1 MHYVLVGPGALGCL
15 LASTA
20 AKGVEDGEK
29 FTILDYNSERSNHIN
44 RNGVIYQ
51 EGDNKTS
58 YSVKAVSDPLLLG
71 HVDIILLC
79 VKSYDIKSCLDICKP
94 ILSDKTLLLF
104 MQNGISHLACEHALH
119 GATAAYGT
127 TTEGATILGPGH
139 VRHAGRGATHLGFLS
154 SHSNHFQN
162 LLSCTHE
169 LLNRGGMQTSL
180 TTSILTRLWGK
191 LFVNVGINALTA
203 TLDCKNGELLSLSGA
218 NKRMHAAILEA
229 IQVARAKGIDI
240 LGDPIEAAESVCQKT
255 AANVSSMLQDIR
267 KKRRTEIGAINGA
280 VVAFGK
286 EHGIETPENKL
297 LMKQVKDL
305 ENTF

>member
-20 AKGVEDGEK
+20 AKGIKEGEK
-29 FTILDYNSERSNHIN
+29 FTILDYNSERSDYIS
-44 RNGVIYQ
+44 RNGVLYQ

-58 YSVKAVSDPLLLG
+58 HSVSAVSDPLLLG
-71 HVDIILLC
+71 HVDVILLC
-79 VKSYDIKSCLDICKP
+79 VKSYDIKSCLEICKP
-94 ILSDKTLLLF
+94 ILGDQTLLLF
-104 MQNGISHLACEHALH
+104 MQNGISHLACENALH

-139 VRHAGRGATHLGFLS
+139 VRHAGRGETHLGFLS
-154 SHSNHFQN
+154 SHSNHCQN
-162 LLSCTHE
+162 LLSRTHD
-169 LLNRGGMQTSL
+169 LFNRGGMQTVL
-180 TTSILTRLWGK
+180 TTSILTKLWGK

-203 TLDCKNGELLSLSGA
+203 TLDCKNGELLHLA
-218 NKRMHAAILEA
+218 DAKKRMHGAIREA
-229 IQVARAKGIDI
+229 IEVASAKGIDI
-240 LGDPIEAAESVCQKT
+240 LGNPIESTELVCQKT
-255 AANVSSMLQDIR
+255 AGNVSSMLQDIR

-286 EHGIETPENKL
+286 EHGIETPENEL
-297 LMKQVKDL
+297 LMNQVKDL

>member
-20 AKGVEDGEK
+20 ARGVKDGEK
-29 FTILDYNSERSNHIN
+29 FTILDYNSERSHHIN
-44 RNGVIYQ
+44 NNGVLYQ

-58 YSVKAVSDPLLLG
+58 YPVKAVSDPLLLG
-71 HVDIILLC
+71 HVDVILLC
-79 VKSYDIKSCLDICKP
+79 VKSYDIKSCLDMCEP
-94 ILSDKTLLLF
+94 ILGDNTLLIF
-104 MQNGISHLACEHALH
+104 MQNGISHLACENALY

-127 TTEGATILGPGH
+127 TTEGATILGRGH

-154 SHSNHFQN
+154 SHSNHFQD
-162 LLSCTHE
+162 LLLRTHE
-169 LLNRGGMQTSL
+169 LFNRGGMQTSM
-180 TTSILTRLWGK
+180 TTNILTKLWGK

-203 TLDCKNGELLSLSGA
+203 TLNCKNGELLSLPGA
-218 NKRMHAAILEA
+218 RERMHTAIQEA

-240 LGDPIEAAESVCQKT
+240 LGNPIEAAESVCQKT
-255 AANVSSMLQDIR
+255 AGNVSSMLQDIL

-286 EHGIETPENKL
+286 EHGIETPENNL
-297 LMKQVKDL
+297 LMNQVRDL

>member
-20 AKGVEDGEK
+20 AKGVKDGEK
-29 FTILDYNSERSNHIN
+29 ITILDYNSERSNHIS
-44 RNGVIYQ
+44 RNGVLYQ

-58 YSVKAVSDPLLLG
+58 YPVSAVSDPLLLG
-71 HVDIILLC
+71 HVDVVLLC
-79 VKSYDIKSCLDICKP
+79 VKSYDIKSCLDICEP
-94 ILSDKTLLLF
+94 ILSDKTLLVF
-104 MQNGISHLACEHALH
+104 MQNGISHLACENALH

-162 LLSCTHE
+162 LLSRTNK
-169 LLNRGGMQTSL
+169 LLNRGGMETSL
-180 TTSILTRLWGK
+180 TTTILTKLWGK

-203 TLDCKNGELLSLSGA
+203 TLDCKNGELLTLPDA
-218 NKRMHAAILEA
+218 KKRMHTAILEA
-229 IQVARAKGIDI
+229 IQVAKAKGIDI
-240 LGDPIEAAESVCQKT
+240 LGDPTETAELVCQKT
-255 AANVSSMLQDIR
+255 TANISSMLQDIH

-286 EHGIETPENKL
+286 EHGIDTPENKL

-305 ENTF
+305 EKTF

>member
-20 AKGVEDGEK
+20 AKGVQDSEK

-44 RNGVIYQ
+44 RNGVLYQ

-58 YSVKAVSDPLLLG
+58 YPVSAVSDPLLLG
-71 HVDIILLC
+71 HVDVILLC
-79 VKSYDIKSCLDICKP
+79 VKSYDIKSCLDICEP
-94 ILSDKTLLLF
+94 ILSDKTLLVF
-104 MQNGISHLACEHALH
+104 MQNGISHLACENALH

-139 VRHAGRGATHLGFLS
+139 VRHAGQGATHLGFLS
-154 SHSNHFQN
+154 SPPNHFQN
-162 LLSCTHE
+162 LLSRTHE
-169 LLNRGGMQTSL
+169 LLNRGGMETAL
-180 TTSILTRLWGK
+180 TTTILTKLWGK

-203 TLDCKNGELLSLSGA
+203 TLDCKNGELLSLPGA
-218 NKRMHAAILEA
+218 KKRMHTAILEA
-229 IQVARAKGIDI
+229 TQVARAEGIDI
-240 LGDPIEAAESVCQKT
+240 LGEPTETAESVCQKT